1 MAEWTRSGLPE
12 DAVVISRKPGLF
24 YALSDRRGIDIPKTT
39 DAEEFLRMAEE
50 AGARYLVMDQV
61 DGLTAQYSVPVVM
74 RYPQSFCLARHGE
87 SRSSALLGIQF
98 QVPRSADPERGEEMT
113 IDECPQ
119 SFGTVSAAS

>member
-1 MAEWTRSGLPE
+1 MARTGIVLYHGTENGEEL
-12 DAVVISRKPGLF
+12 
-24 YALSDRRGIDIPKTT
+24 RRYG
-39 DAEEFLRMAEE
+39 RMAEE